1 MVMEKF
7 RNRKEAG
14 YLLGKALEKYKSE
27 NPIVLAIPRGGV
39 ETGYYV
45 ASHLNGELSV
55 IIARKL
61 GYPEQP
67 EAAFGAVAEDGS
79 LYLNPWIKR
88 RLSKEDIISVR
99 DREASVVERRVHL
112 YRKGKPLPSLKNR
125 TVILVDDGIATG
137 ATLLAC
143 IETCRKLQPSKIV
156 VAVPVGGK
164 NVKERLMTRVDDVV
178 ILSTPENF
186 YAVSQAYEHFESV
199 SDEEAIRLLNMR
211 KSMNDFK
218 EQLSLI
224 I

>member
-1 MVMEKF
+1 MEMF

-14 YLLGKALEKYKSE
+14 YLLGKALEKYKTE
-27 NPIVLAIPRGGV
+27 KPIVLAVPRGGV
-39 ETGYYV
+39 ETGYCV
-45 ASHLNGELSV
+45 ASHLNCELSV

-67 EAAFGAVAEDGS
+67 ESAFGAVAEDGS

-88 RLSKEDIISVR
+88 RLSREDIILVR
-99 DREASVVERRVHL
+99 NREESVVERRVKL
-112 YRKGKPLPSLKNR
+112 YRKGEPLPNMKNR

-137 ATLLAC
+137 ASLLAC
-143 IETCRKLQPSKIV
+143 IEACRKRQPDKIV
-156 VAVPVGGK
+156 VAAPVAGK
-164 NVKERLMTRVDDVV
+164 NMKDRLITRADDVV

-186 YAVSQAYEHFESV
+186 YVVSQAYEHFESV

-218 EQLSLI
+218 DQLTLI
-224 I
+224 N

>member
-1 MVMEKF
+1 MF

-14 YLLGKALEKYKSE
+14 YLLGKALEKYKTE
-27 NPIVLAIPRGGV
+27 KPIVLTIPRGGV
-39 ETGYYV
+39 ETGYCV
-45 ASHLNGELSV
+45 ASHLNCELSV

-88 RLSKEDIISVR
+88 RLSREDIILVR
-99 DREASVVERRVHL
+99 NREESVVERRVKL
-112 YRKGKPLPSLKNR
+112 YRKGEPLPNLKNR
-125 TVILVDDGIATG
+125 PVILVDDGIATG

-143 IETCRKLQPSKIV
+143 IEACRKRQPDKIV
-156 VAVPVGGK
+156 VAAPVAGK
-164 NVKERLMTRVDDVV
+164 NMKDRFITRADDVV

-199 SDEEAIRLLNMR
+199 SDEESIRLLNMR

-218 EQLSLI
+218 DQLTLI
-224 I
+224 N